1 MGLADLFTPRQT
13 MARCRF
19 RPAVLLRLAAPG
31 SRKRAPARPRSLE
44 DGVEGPVD
52 QFYRMM
58 DAGTETLLAQRP
70 SVVAREVTG
79 LWGGP
84 VDGLFFDVTTLRL
97 AREKADELR
106 KKGYRQ
112 DGKPPRGPVVWALIQ
127 TRPGRPIG

>member
-1 MGLADLFTPRQT
+1 MEDARALADRFPPQT
-13 MARCRF
+13 MARRLF
-19 RPAVLLRLAAPG
+19 RPAVWLRRAAPG
-31 SRKRAPARPRSLE
+31 APARPRSLE
-44 DGVEGPVD
+44 EGVDGPAD